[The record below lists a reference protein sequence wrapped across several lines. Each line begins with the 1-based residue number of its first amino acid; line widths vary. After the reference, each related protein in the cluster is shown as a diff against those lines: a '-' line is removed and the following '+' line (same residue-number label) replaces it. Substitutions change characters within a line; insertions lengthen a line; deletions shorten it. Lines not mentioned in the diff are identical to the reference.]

1 MTFRS
6 CAVSTGSSIIMIG
19 GHNNDSTESLNI
31 MLEMTK
37 VFPKVNKSMYF
48 SKRVIISITHVFL
61 HREETG
67 PLERQCWKVDETM
80 LASMLSLRGA
90 EASSSLEAKELEM
103 R

>member
-37 VFPKVNKSMYF
+37 VLPKVNKSMYF
-48 SKRVIISITHVFL
+48 SKRVINITHVFT
-61 HREETG
+61 TG
-67 PLERQCWKVDETM
+67 RRLDLWSVNAGESTRPCLPL
-80 LASMLSLRGA
+80 S
-90 EASSSLEAKELEM
+90 
-103 R
+103 